1 MYQIFTIIFIFCFAY
16 LINLEMYYHFVFTV
30 IFHMRHSFLQLWPC
44 RCLLS
49 RNYSENLSYVNKKI
63 ITKYRVFLLPFLP
76 HVLILSFQC
85 RSCWTEKCSV
95 VAELNAQSSSISPL
109 TLMMLFLCVVAWS
122 FAQYCHSQCVVV
134 VVVIVRA
141 LTIHSHFVH
150 LIIIVQIN

>member
-1 MYQIFTIIFIFCFAY
+1 MYQIFTIIFCFAY

-44 RCLLS
+44 RC
-49 RNYSENLSYVNKKI
+49 SENLSYVNKKI

-134 VVVIVRA
+134 VVIVRA